1 MICKITCPYGNLLD
15 LGNSVNHFWDGELGK
30 TGDNESEVIM
40 KILVGYDGSNLGRSV
55 LNLAREWAEA
65 YSASIEVVFVM
76 EQDRELQYPDIQ
88 KVEDMMQK
96 EAKNIFNGHKIRYKT
111 HLVVSNLKSG
121 EELVEFAKQNKIDEI
136 FIGVKRKS
144 KAGKFFFGSTAQYV
158 ILNAPCPVVT
168 LK

>member
-1 MICKITCPYGNLLD
+1 MKIMVAYDVSD
-15 LGNSVNHFWDGELGK
+15 LGR
-30 TGDNESEVIM
+30 EVL
-40 KILVGYDGSNLGRSV
+40 KLSRQ
-55 LNLAREWAEA
+55 WAIA

-76 EQDRELQYPDIQ
+76 AQDRELQYPDIQ

-96 EAKNIFNGHKIRYKT
+96 ETKNIFEGHNIPYET
-111 HLVVSNLKSG
+111 HLVITNLNPG

-136 FIGVKRKS
+136 LIGVKRKS
-144 KAGKFFFGSTAQYV
+144 KAGKFLFGSTAQYV